1 LTEKPVFRAPSPEEN
16 GVFCHRLPS
25 LAVFCPSFINCPPF
39 FADGPSG
46 RADAM
51 SLTLSDVKR
60 IANLAQLD
68 MDEAHAET
76 ALGELN
82 GIFALAEQM
91 QAIDTEGV
99 APLSQPLAAVMDHL
113 SLRLREDVVTESNQ
127 RAAYQ
132 KPAPKT
138 EDGLYLVPKVIE

>member
-1 LTEKPVFRAPSPEEN
+1 LEFAEKPLLRAPAPRRL
-16 GVFCHRLPS
+16 GAICHRLAKFAAFYQNSIISPP
-25 LAVFCPSFINCPPF
+25 LACLT
-39 FADGPSG
+39 
-46 RADAM
+46 M

-68 MDEAHAET
+68 MDDAHAET

-99 APLSQPLAAVMDHL
+99 APLSQPLAAVMDSL
-113 SLRLREDVVTESNQ
+113 NLRLREDVVSESNQ
-127 RAAYQ
+127 REAYQ
-132 KPAPKT
+132 APAPKT